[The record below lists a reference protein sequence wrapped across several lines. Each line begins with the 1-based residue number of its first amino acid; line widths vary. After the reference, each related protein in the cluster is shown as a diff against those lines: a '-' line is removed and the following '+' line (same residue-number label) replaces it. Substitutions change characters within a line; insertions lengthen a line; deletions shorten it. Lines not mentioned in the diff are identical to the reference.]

1 MMKRIHFNKS
11 IYEFAPSMGPVL
23 TVLPSETLI
32 FETIDAFGG

>member
-1 MMKRIHFNKS
+1 MIRRIHFDKS

-23 TVLPSETLI
+23 TVSPAETLI